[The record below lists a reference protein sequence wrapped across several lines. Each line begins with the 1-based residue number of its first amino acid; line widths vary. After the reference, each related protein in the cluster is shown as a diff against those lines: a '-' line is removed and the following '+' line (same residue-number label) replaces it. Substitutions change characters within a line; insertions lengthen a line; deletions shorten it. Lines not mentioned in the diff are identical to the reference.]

1 MPTDQADG
9 NIRGF
14 EKDFRISNVH
24 VAKLS
29 FSAWWPTRGRR
40 MTGSAAKRSGRCVML
55 ELKERGVP
63 GGEGTAMIPDGRP
76 ADRLKNGSKNGSSF
90 T

>member
-1 MPTDQADG
+1 
-9 NIRGF
+9 
-14 EKDFRISNVH
+14 
-24 VAKLS
+24 
-29 FSAWWPTRGRR
+29 

-63 GGEGTAMIPDGRP
+63 GGEGTATLPDGRP
-76 ADRLKNGSKNGSSF
+76 ADDGKRSEAEWTLYDAGIEERGVPGGEGTRIIPDRRVADWLKMVPKMDLHF